1 MSGFRIRG
9 GPIDISRLEKM
20 IQPAEKPEPEPKFD
34 YKKMELDEYEKKLKI
49 IKQKEKVVFENGVWK
64 IVK

>member
-9 GPIDISRLEKM
+9 GPIEREKV
-20 IQPAEKPEPEPKFD
+20 IQPVEKPEPQPKID
-34 YKKMELDEYEKKLKI
+34 YKKMEMDEYEKKLKT
-49 IKQKEKVVFENGVWK
+49 IKEKEKVVFENGVWK